1 MFTKADG
8 GHPLRCVHG
17 TDHRPEGLTGGYL
30 GRGVPPKSV
39 RNTIPDVV
47 LSLTEVTRRLSFSFP
62 QASLAQL
69 C

>member
-1 MFTKADG
+1 MLTKEDG

-17 TDHRPEGLTGGYL
+17 TDPKSEGLVVTWGG
-30 GRGVPPKSV
+30 GVSPKGV

-47 LSLTEVTRRLSFSFP
+47 LSLAEVTRQLSFSFP

-69 C
+69 